1 MSLTQL
7 PATRSPSPNW
17 TAWLV
22 LNGRGRAYAHGDWM
36 SQDWVIPKGGRG
48 GFPFSEKRVMGQGD
62 EFLRVVLRGE
72 ERWKA
77 EI

>member
-1 MSLTQL
+1 
-7 PATRSPSPNW
+7 
-17 TAWLV
+17 
-22 LNGRGRAYAHGDWM
+22 M